1 MIIDNVNLNLKI
13 MKKLI
18 ILFVVITLVSA
29 FTVGC
34 TIYDDEQIQEQ
45 AVDENGNDNGDDN
58 PNSTIEYTSL
68 IADETTLPT
77 GESTLITATAT
88 GEGLEYYWSASLG
101 DIVGSGEQITY
112 TAAFCC
118 EGSNTITCSIRDN
131 LNTWKHKS
139 VTIEVSF

>member
-13 MKKLI
+13 MKKII
-18 ILFVVITLVSA
+18 ILFVVIPLVSA
-29 FTVGC
+29 LTVSC

-45 AVDENGNDNGDDN
+45 AVDGNDNDDDN

-68 IADETTLPT
+68 IAGKTSLLV

-118 EGSNTITCSIRDN
+118 SGSNTITCSIRDN

-139 VTIEVSF
+139 VTITVN

>member
-45 AVDENGNDNGDDN
+45 ALDENGNDNGDDN

-77 GESTLITATAT
+77 
-88 GEGLEYYWSASLG
+88 
-101 DIVGSGEQITY
+101 
-112 TAAFCC
+112 
-118 EGSNTITCSIRDN
+118 RDN